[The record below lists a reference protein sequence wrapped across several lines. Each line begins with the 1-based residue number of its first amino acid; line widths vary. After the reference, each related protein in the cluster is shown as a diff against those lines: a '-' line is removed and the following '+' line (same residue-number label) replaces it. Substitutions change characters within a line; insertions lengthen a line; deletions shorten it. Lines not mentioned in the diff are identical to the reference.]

1 MKAVEIMKAIE
12 EMENSERI
20 KLLELLADKHFGGSP
35 SKQEIE
41 RLYYKFWEDD
51 RE

>member
-12 EMENSERI
+12 EMENGERI
-20 KLLELLADKHFGGSP
+20 KLLELLAEKHFGGSP

-41 RLYYKFWEDD
+41 KLHYKFWE
-51 RE
+51 E